1 MIDFDSLMT
10 WVNLTLNL
18 LTLEKEPWQLGALP
32 RVNSTAWHSTISRD
46 DEQFSCDH
54 VTFYNATCDAF
65 IMSGSRIGLSWR
77 PFRFNRWTSSPA
89 AIHNLQDSHLQWRGY
104 LQTQRR
110 PQKYLDESS
119 PMTVVVLRT
128 PENVPEHSLGV
139 IEVYLKWFL
148 HVNNNFLV
156 IKKGLFLRIHK
167 TSLKCQV
174 QNWLGTGR
182 KWVKR

>member
-1 MIDFDSLMT
+1 MGQSPKPTHSRKGTLTIRGTKFNSVTFYDIT
-10 WVNLTLNL
+10 WRWTIF
-18 LTLEKEPWQLGALP
+18 
-32 RVNSTAWHSTISRD
+32 ISR
-46 DEQFSCDH
+46 ESCDH

-65 IMSGSRIGLSWR
+65 LMSRSQIGLCWM

-89 AIHNLQDSHLQWRGY
+89 VIHNLQDSHLQWRGY